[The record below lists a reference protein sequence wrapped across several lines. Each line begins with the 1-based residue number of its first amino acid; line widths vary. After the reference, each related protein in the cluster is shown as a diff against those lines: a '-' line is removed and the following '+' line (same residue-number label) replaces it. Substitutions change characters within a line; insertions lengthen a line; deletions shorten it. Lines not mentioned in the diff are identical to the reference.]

1 MLHVQIEILL
11 PVEREYLLH
20 RRHRHP
26 PSRRLPAP
34 PVEQSVVSLF
44 DVALSP
50 APHVPVADPKDLR
63 RLPPGDLLG
72 HRLQH
77 HVLYFHRPLHRGL
90 RVTIHASHG
99 LLPSPPAKRTYHLLS
114 QPDISCATDN
124 QGILPLTGQTDGA
137 KVLPLKVVR

>member
-11 PVEREYLLH
+11 PVQRQHLLH

-34 PVEQSVVSLF
+34 PVEQPVVTLF

-63 RLPPGDLLG
+63 CLPPGDLLC

-77 HVLYFHRPLHRGL
+77 HVLYFHCPLHRGL
-90 RVTIHASHG
+90 RVTIHAWHG
-99 LLPSPPAKRTYHLLS
+99 LLPSPPAKRTYHVLS
-114 QPDISCATDN
+114 QPDISCATDT
-124 QGILPLTGQTDGA
+124 PE
-137 KVLPLKVVR
+137 VLPLSHPLATC